1 VLLDFRPPL
10 ALILLL
16 FGSNTIRASQARIS
30 LPRAFRPATAVAERR
45 QAQGPWELEGNRMN
59 NVRPSALNLG
69 TLLVFCMALAAVPTE
84 LRADNQQVPAPR
96 QTESPGY
103 VIQPNDILEIF
114 VWKEPDLSRKVLV
127 RPDGRISFPL
137 VQDLTASGLTPS
149 ELREK
154 IQTELAHYLQ
164 SPNVTVIVD
173 AIRHYKIYVVGKVQN
188 PGSFIIEKP
197 ISVLQALT
205 LAGGFQQFANE
216 TGVTIIRSSE
226 GNRHVVFDFNYRD
239 VVRGRGSNQNIRLQS
254 GDVVVVP

>member
-1 VLLDFRPPL
+1 MYRNAPFSTRSLGRI
-10 ALILLL
+10 ILGCLL
-16 FGSNTIRASQARIS
+16 FLSS
-30 LPRAFRPATAVAERR
+30 
-45 QAQGPWELEGNRMN
+45 
-59 NVRPSALNLG
+59 
-69 TLLVFCMALAAVPTE
+69 AAV
-84 LRADNQQVPAPR
+84 LHASDNPRVPAAR

-137 VQDLTASGLTPS
+137 VQDLKASGLTPV
-149 ELREK
+149 ELKEQ
-154 IQTELAHYLQ
+154 IQTELAHFIQ

-173 AIRHYKIYVVGKVQN
+173 TIQHYKIFVVGKVQN

-197 ISVLQALT
+197 VSVLQALT

-216 TGVTIIRSSE
+216 SGVTVIRSSE
-226 GNRHVVFDFNYRD
+226 GNRHVVFDFNYKD
-239 VVRGRGSNQNIRLQS
+239 VVRGRGANQNIRLQS

>member
-1 VLLDFRPPL
+1 MKRNQNYYTTGFGR
-10 ALILLL
+10 ILLCCL
-16 FGSNTIRASQARIS
+16 VLI
-30 LPRAFRPATAVAERR
+30 VA
-45 QAQGPWELEGNRMN
+45 
-59 NVRPSALNLG
+59 G
-69 TLLVFCMALAAVPTE
+69 TLLQADTDKPAAAA
-84 LRADNQQVPAPR
+84 RSADS
-96 QTESPGY
+96 TGY

-137 VQDLTASGLTPS
+137 VQDLKASGMTP
-149 ELREK
+149 
-154 IQTELAHYLQ
+154 TELKDKVQGELAQFIQ

-173 AIRHYKIYVVGKVQN
+173 TIQHYKIFVVGKVQN

-216 TGVTIIRSSE
+216 SGVTIIRSGE
-226 GNRHVVFDFNYRD
+226 GNRHLVFDFNYKD